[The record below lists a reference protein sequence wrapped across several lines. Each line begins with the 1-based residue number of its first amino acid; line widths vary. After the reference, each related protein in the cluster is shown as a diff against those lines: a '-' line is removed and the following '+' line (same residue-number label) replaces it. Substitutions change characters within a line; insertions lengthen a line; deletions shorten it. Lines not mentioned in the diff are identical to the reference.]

1 MLHIVCSENADNI
14 YVIDKENYDLLYV
27 NGFKRAFWNEE
38 GQNTPKC
45 YEHIYN
51 KKRALFPLYD
61 EDGRVRGNAL

>member
-1 MLHIVCSENADNI
+1 MSQETQLFQSIASENADNI

-51 KKRALFPLYD
+51 KKKSP
-61 EDGRVRGNAL
+61 VSIV